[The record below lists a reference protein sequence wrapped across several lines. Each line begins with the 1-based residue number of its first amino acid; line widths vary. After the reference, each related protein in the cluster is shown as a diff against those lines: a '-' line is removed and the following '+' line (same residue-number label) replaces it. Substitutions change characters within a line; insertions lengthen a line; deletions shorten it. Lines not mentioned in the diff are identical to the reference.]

1 MLDREKIYEIR
12 RIVNEMLGDNEP
24 TDEELMKEP
33 DSEALF
39 LLYSTLHNLKCDLD
53 GVL

>member
-12 RIVNEMLGDNEP
+12 RLVNELLGDDEP

-33 DSEALF
+33 DSDALL
-39 LLYSTLHNLKCDLD
+39 LLYDALHDLKYDLD
-53 GVL
+53 GIL